1 MSLLSFSQATAPR
14 LPVKIRWPL
23 GTATAALPAT
33 RQTTPAGIVATYHTI
48 ADLQRTIYLLSM
60 VQEAA
65 DLGGIVEQQPEQIG
79 VTI

>member
-23 GTATAALPAT
+23 GTPTTALPDT
-33 RQTTPAGIVATYHTI
+33 RQITPAGIMTTYHTI

-60 VQEAA
+60 IREAA
-65 DLGGIVEQQPEQIG
+65 DLGGTPEPTMEQIG
-79 VTI
+79 L